1 MSRDGHTI
9 FAGGGLHEIVSPTRN
24 GVFSIDNIPDQF
36 EMDIEFGDHGS
47 ATANLYRQCFSP
59 QTVLL
64 YVVKDLSDIAKGGD
78 WLWVKTGKYAVVE
91 H

>member
-1 MSRDGHTI
+1 
-9 FAGGGLHEIVSPTRN
+9 
-24 GVFSIDNIPDQF
+24 
-36 EMDIEFGDHGS
+36 
-47 ATANLYRQCFSP
+47 
-59 QTVLL
+59 VLL